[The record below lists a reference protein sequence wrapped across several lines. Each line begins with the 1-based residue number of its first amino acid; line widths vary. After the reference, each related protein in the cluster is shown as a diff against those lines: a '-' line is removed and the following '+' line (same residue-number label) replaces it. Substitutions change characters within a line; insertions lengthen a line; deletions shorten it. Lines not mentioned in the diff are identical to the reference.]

1 MANAMQINDFDY
13 FLPNELIARYP
24 LARRSASRLL
34 LVNRAQNSLHD
45 QSFDNILSYFNPGD
59 LFVFN
64 NTKVIPARLFGRKQ
78 SGGKVE
84 VLVERVLDEHRVLAH
99 IRSSKSPKVD
109 AELLLENLLN
119 VKVLQR
125 HDALFELE
133 FHHSKTVFQWLD
145 ELGKI
150 PLPPYLHREAELLD
164 DDRYQTV
171 YAKEQGA
178 VAAPTAGLHFDDAL
192 LEQLKNSG
200 INSAFLTLHVGA
212 GTFQPVRVDNILEHK
227 MHAEYIDVSESIC
240 EQIIRTKSNGNK
252 VVAIGTTSVRALE
265 SAATGDTDSIIK
277 PFVGDTDIF
286 IFPGYKFKII
296 DAMLTNFHLP
306 KSTLLMLVSA
316 FGGHELLRSAYAHAV
331 EQQYRFYSYGDAM
344 LIGDF

>member
-1 MANAMQINDFDY
+1 MAIAMQINDFDY
-13 FLPNELIARYP
+13 LLPKELIARYP
-24 LARRSASRLL
+24 LERRSASRLL
-34 LVNRAQNSLHD
+34 LVNRAQNSLQD
-45 QSFDNILSYFNPGD
+45 QSFKHILDYFNPGD

-64 NTKVIPARLFGRKQ
+64 NTKVIPARLFGQKQ

-84 VLVERVLDEHRVLAH
+84 ILVERVLDEHRVLAH

-109 AELLLENLLN
+109 AELLLENQLTAN
-119 VKVLQR
+119 VLQR

-133 FHHSKTVFQWLD
+133 FNSDKTVFQWLD
-145 ELGKI
+145 ELGNI
-150 PLPPYLHREAELLD
+150 PLPPYLQRDAEVLD

-192 LEQLKNSG
+192 LEKLKNHG

-227 MHAEYIDVSESIC
+227 MHAEYIEVSQSIC
-240 EQIIRTKSNGNK
+240 DQIIQTKKNGNK
-252 VVAIGTTSVRALE
+252 VIAIGTTSVRALE
-265 SAATGDTDSIIK
+265 SAATGDETIIK

-286 IFPGYKFKII
+286 IYPGYTFKII

-316 FGGHELLRSAYAHAV
+316 FSGHDLMNSAYAHAV